1 MVSARSGR
9 ASCRIP
15 ADISERTM
23 SEEKQNNCKCPL
35 CGNEFY
41 LKTDE
46 LQIVCPSC
54 GETVSRPQAE
64 KYYSSMHVMKTALK
78 EAHGEDYHRVRMLID
93 AAYDLLR
100 AQEYASAEEKV
111 KEALDITESDYR
123 VYMAMVA
130 VRTKNYT
137 DLSDLTHKEYL
148 NRAIACA
155 DPDGKKEITSL
166 YKNYYMKTKLTD
178 EELGRLANEEKKS
191 SKKRVEEDL
200 KRMIPDY
207 MTKEKRNKV
216 FLILFPLLLAV
227 GVAMVAVGLVTEI
240 SWLSLAALAFV
251 LAGYLLLRSWFVN
264 KDLVKAFNNILDVY
278 DLIDGLSLP
287 DDRASA
293 IYGDMKSLADRFA
306 DVDPF
311 VSMGSS
317 FMRLTADLLDAHDGK
332 IDEYLSESRF
342 WNQFLPREEEA

>member
-1 MVSARSGR
+1 
-9 ASCRIP
+9 
-15 ADISERTM
+15 M

-41 LKTDE
+41 LKTEE

-64 KYYSSMHVMKTALK
+64 KYYASMHVMKTALK

-93 AAYDLLR
+93 AAYDLLQ
-100 AQEYASAEEKV
+100 AQEYDHAEEKV

-137 DLSDLTHKEYL
+137 DLSDLSHKEYL

-155 DPDGKKEITSL
+155 DPDGKREITSL

-178 EELGRLANEEKKS
+178 EELGRLANEEKKN
-191 SKKRVEEDL
+191 SKKQTEDEL

-207 MTKEKRNKV
+207 MAKEKRNKV
-216 FLILFPLLLAV
+216 FLILFPLLLAI
-227 GVAMVAVGLVTEI
+227 GVAMVAIGLATDFA
-240 SWLSLAALAFV
+240 WLSVAALAFV
-251 LAGYLLLRSWFVN
+251 LAGYLLLRSWFSN
-264 KDLVKAFNNILDVY
+264 KDLVKAFNSILDVY

-287 DDRASA
+287 DDRAFT
-293 IYGDMKSLADRFA
+293 IYEDMKSLAEKFSDG
-306 DVDPF
+306 DPF

-317 FMRLTADLLDAHDGK
+317 FMRLTADLLDAHNDK
-332 IDEYLSESRF
+332 IDEYLSGSVF
-342 WNQFLPREEEA
+342 WNQFLPREEEVGE